1 MSDPM
6 GERVDRLMDL
16 FERALEVP
24 AAERGAF
31 LDREC
36 GTDADLRR
44 EMDSLLAAHESSTE
58 FFDTLTDDIVSPAFA
73 PVLQAATR
81 AREARLRPALESALG
96 SRYRILQ
103 GLGGGMSRVFL
114 AEEISLGR
122 KVVIKVLPPEMTAG
136 ADRFRREI
144 RLVAEMQHPHIVP
157 LLTSDSAESLL
168 YYTMPF
174 VAGESLSTRL
184 ARDGALP
191 IDDARKIWRDIL
203 EALSYAHARG
213 VIHRDI
219 KPGNI
224 LLGEKNAM
232 VTDFGIA
239 RAIEAAGGDSIET
252 PVGVLLG
259 TPAYAAPEQV
269 TGDGSADHRAD
280 LYAAGLVM
288 YEMLEGRLPFTGETR
303 AELIAARLTSA
314 PAPLARNDCPPH
326 VADLVMRCLAR
337 DPDDRPS
344 SAEAVL
350 SALEAP
356 VTNVVRSRLPA
367 RHRVTWYVVATVAA
381 LAAALGVWKMN
392 QGAGVDA
399 RRLTSSTAAYEW
411 YRRGMDVSLIRS
423 SAGRKQARKFL
434 DLAIAADSNFAAA
447 WAGLVHILGN
457 EAGSTPG
464 SHDSLFAEAE
474 KAGLRAVALD
484 STLAESHIALGWS
497 RMRTGKWL
505 TVEASLLRGVAL
517 DPRAPRGFEGL
528 ARLYMWMQRPAEQLA
543 AARKGLEVEPHSHS
557 AIREMALALGTN
569 GRCEEAIALLRPL
582 KELSPPAGVAGVIS
596 GQCYAA
602 MGMWP
607 EALAE
612 FRWAMEMSEARTAL
626 AFYGYA
632 LARSGRRDEANTIL
646 SDLLSGN
653 QFSHGAFGIAA
664 VYAGLR
670 NFDRAFEWL
679 LKAVKENTVRPYLM
693 GPMFEDL
700 HRDPRFADVKRL
712 MGL

>member
-1 MSDPM
+1 M

-24 AAERGAF
+24 AADRGAL

-58 FFDTLTDDIVSPAFA
+58 FFDTLADDIVSPAFA

-81 AREARLRPALESALG
+81 AREARLRPALEAALG
-96 SRYRILQ
+96 SRYRVLH

-114 AEEISLGR
+114 AEEVSLGR

-269 TGDGSADHRAD
+269 TGDGTADHRAD

-303 AELIAARLTSA
+303 GELIAARLTSE
-314 PAPLARNDCPPH
+314 PAPLARHDCPAY

-356 VTNVVRSRLPA
+356 VTPVVRRRVPA

-381 LAAALGVWKMN
+381 LAAALGAWQKVN
-392 QGAGVDA
+392 RGAGSDS

-411 YRRGMDVSLIRS
+411 YRRGMDVSLMRT
-423 SAGRKQARKFL
+423 SAGRKQAHEFL
-434 DLAIAADSNFAAA
+434 DRAIAADSNFAAA
-447 WAGLVHILGN
+447 WAGLVHVFIN

-464 SHDSLFAEAE
+464 SHDALFTEAE
-474 KAGLRAVALD
+474 KAGLKAVALD
-484 STLAESHIALGWS
+484 SSLAESHVALGWA
-497 RMRTGKWL
+497 RMRNDKWL
-505 TVEASLLRGVAL
+505 DAEASLLRGVAL

-543 AARKGLEVEPHSHS
+543 AARKALEVEPYSHS
-557 AIREMALALGTN
+557 AIREMALALGNN
-569 GRCEEAIALLRPL
+569 GRCDEAITMLRPL
-582 KELSPPAGVAGVIS
+582 KELTPPAGVAGVVA

-602 MGMWP
+602 LGKWP
-607 EALAE
+607 LAVAE
-612 FRWAMEMSEARTAL
+612 FKWAMETSEARTAL
-626 AFYGYA
+626 AFYAYA
-632 LARSGRRDEANTIL
+632 LARADLRVEANAIL
-646 SDLLSGN
+646 TDLLSGR
-653 QFSHGAFGIAA
+653 QFSHGAFGIAS

-670 NFDRAFEWL
+670 DFDRAFEWL
-679 LKAVKENTVRPYLM
+679 ARAVKEHTIRPYLM

-700 HRDPRFADVKRL
+700 HRDPRFVEVKRM